1 MWARFKNGFRKE
13 HLYWVP
19 PAIFVNT
26 QVVTITNVRGRSMQ
40 PTFNPDSNQLFSD
53 VVLLD
58 RASTSPWITWYGQY
72 FGIWRPKFERGDVIV
87 LRSPDDPT
95 KRIIKRIVATE
106 YEVVK
111 TLPPHP
117 DPVVQVPQ
125 GHVWVEGDEPFH
137 SKDSNYFGPASLG
150 LVEGK
155 IKGIVWPPSRIGPVP
170 SPPPART
177 AKRVF
182 KGWPG
187 MSERIGKQ
195 AGGSPGVIVYGDS
208 LDKNP

>member
-1 MWARFKNGFRKE
+1 
-13 HLYWVP
+13 
-19 PAIFVNT
+19 
-26 QVVTITNVRGRSMQ
+26 
-40 PTFNPDSNQLFSD
+40 
-53 VVLLD
+53 
-58 RASTSPWITWYGQY
+58 Y

-87 LRSPDDPT
+87 LRSPDDPS

-106 YEVVK
+106 YDVVK

-155 IKGIVWPPSRIGPVP
+155 IKGIVWPPSRMGPVA
-170 SPPPART
+170 SPPPSRT

-195 AGGSPGVIVYGDS
+195 GSGHPGVIVYGDS
-208 LDKNP
+208 VNDNP